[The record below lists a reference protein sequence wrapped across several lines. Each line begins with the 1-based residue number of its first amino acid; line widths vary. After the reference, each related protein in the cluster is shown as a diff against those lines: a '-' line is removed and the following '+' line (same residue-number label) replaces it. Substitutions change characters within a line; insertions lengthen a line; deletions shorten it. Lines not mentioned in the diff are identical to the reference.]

1 VWPLRPVDFVVL
13 LCVLPL
19 SKLRG
24 PVGGGAPMR
33 LMREVGEDEEGE
45 EAEEEDGG

>member
-1 VWPLRPVDFVVL
+1 MVGFEAL

-24 PVGGGAPMR
+24 PVGGGAPIR

-45 EAEEEDGG
+45 EAEAEEEDGV